1 MRVLLDTHTLLWM
14 LHDDPRLSTKA
25 AQAILDAE
33 EAYWSILSLWEI
45 AIKQGL
51 QKRQFYELPKNWTEQ
66 ISAIL
71 EENQLQEIS
80 IKAAYCNKL
89 TDLPLHH
96 RDPFDRML
104 ITTAQCEDLT
114 LISRDSAFQH
124 YDVKTLWSTSF

>member
-1 MRVLLDTHTLLWM
+1 MRVLVDTHTLLWM
-14 LHDDPRLSTKA
+14 LHDDPRLSAKA
-25 AQAILDAE
+25 GQAILDAE

-51 QKRQFYELPKNWTEQ
+51 QKRQLYQLPDNWTKQ
-66 ISAIL
+66 IPAIL
-71 EENQLQEIS
+71 RENQLQEIS
-80 IKAAYCNKL
+80 IKAEYCNKL

-124 YDVKTLWSTSF
+124 YDVKTLW

>member
-14 LHDDPRLSTKA
+14 LHDDPRLSAKA
-25 AQAILDAE
+25 GQAILDAE

-51 QKRQFYELPKNWTEQ
+51 QKRQFYQLPDNWTRQ
-66 ISAIL
+66 IPAIL
-71 EENQLQEIS
+71 KKNQLQEIS
-80 IKAAYCNKL
+80 IEAEHCNKL

-114 LISRDSAFQH
+114 IISRDSAFQH
-124 YDVKTLWSTSF
+124 YDVKTLW